1 MNSKE
6 YLGQA
11 YRLNELIDSEIK
23 ELDELTSR
31 RLSMESPKLDAIG
44 KGSGVGAGAKYTY
57 IIDKIIDLEEK
68 INSEIDRYIDLKEEL
83 RTAINQ
89 VEDAEMRVLLIDRYL
104 NFMTWTEIAVKMNYS
119 ERHIYRIHKQ
129 ALRLIKTKTP

>member
-1 MNSKE
+1 
-6 YLGQA
+6 
-11 YRLNELIDSEIK
+11 
-23 ELDELTSR
+23 
-31 RLSMESPKLDAIG
+31 MESPKLDAIG

-89 VEDAEMRVLLIDRYL
+89 VEDADEQVILRSRYL
-104 NFMTWTEIAVKMNYS
+104 NFMKWEDIADYMNYS
-119 ERHIYRIHKQ
+119 VQHIFRLHKE
-129 ALRLIKTKTP
+129 ALNNFKR